1 MEVALVR
8 VTEDGRSQRVV
19 LKKDKNVLGRQEGCN
34 IRIPTA
40 GISRKHC
47 EISIDD
53 GSITVKD
60 LGSSNGTY
68 LNQERVTEHAMA
80 PGDLLSIGG
89 QVFLVQVNGD
99 PSDIEPEF
107 LYEDGIPEQA
117 GSNPASQP
125 GNGPGSDSP
134 VRAPAGGMSD
144 ESSMMD
150 FDFTDDEDEQPP
162 L

>member
-8 VTEDGRSQRVV
+8 VTQDGKSQRAV
-19 LKKDKNVLGRQEGCN
+19 LRKQQSVLGRQDSCDV
-34 IRIPTA
+34 RVPTA

-47 EISIDD
+47 EILVAD
-53 GSITVKD
+53 GSITIND

-68 LNQERVTEHAMA
+68 LNQERITSHPAA

-89 QVFLVQVNGD
+89 QVFLIQVNGD
-99 PSDIEPEF
+99 PDEFDAEF
-107 LYEDGIPEQA
+107 LYEDGLPEA
-117 GSNPASQP
+117 EPERTPSATGTTAAPSQ
-125 GNGPGSDSP
+125 
-134 VRAPAGGMSD
+134 APAGD

-150 FDFTDDEDEQPP
+150 FDFSDLEDDEQPP

>member
-8 VTEDGRSQRVV
+8 VTEDGKSQRVV
-19 LKKDKNVLGRQEGCN
+19 LKKEQTVLGRQDTCQ

-47 EISIDD
+47 EIVVAD
-53 GSITVKD
+53 GSITVND

-68 LNQERVTEHAMA
+68 LNQEKITSHPAA

-89 QVFLVQVNGD
+89 QVFLIQVNGD
-99 PSDIEPEF
+99 PDEF
-107 LYEDGIPEQA
+107 DAELLYEDGLPEGEASPTPSSIGAPQR
-117 GSNPASQP
+117 PAP
-125 GNGPGSDSP
+125 K
-134 VRAPAGGMSD
+134 PAGDLD

-150 FDFTDDEDEQPP
+150 FDFNDLDDDEQPP

>member
-19 LKKDKNVLGRQEGCN
+19 LKNQRSVMGRQEGCQ
-34 IRIPTA
+34 IRVPTA

-47 EISIDD
+47 ELVVED
-53 GSITVKD
+53 GSITIKD
-60 LGSSNGTY
+60 LGSSNGTF
-68 LNQERVTEHAMA
+68 LNQERVTEHAVA

-89 QVFLVQVNGD
+89 QVFLVQVNGEPD
-99 PSDIEPEF
+99 EIEPEF
-107 LYEDGIPEQA
+107 LFEDGLPESA
-117 GSNPASQP
+117 VDVPTKADN
-125 GNGPGSDSP
+125 PGSP
-134 VRAPAGGMSD
+134 VKAPAGGMSD

-150 FDFTDDEDEQPP
+150 FDFTDDDEEQPP